1 MSDTE
6 ENAVTSVPGPP
17 ALRIEGLRKS
27 YGATVALA
35 GIDLRVEPGT
45 ILGLLGPNGAGKTSL
60 VWIVA
65 GLRKPD
71 AGRVEVCGIDTARAP
86 RDARCL
92 LGLAPQDTGVYVTLR
107 VRENLRYFA
116 GLAGLR
122 RAEATARIDEVAAA
136 LGLAELMDRRGSALS
151 GGERRRLHT
160 AIALVHRCALHDVA
174 CGLFFDGGR
183 IVDRERQM
191 RPIAERAHR
200 RPVLESRNLIP

>member
-1 MSDTE
+1 DTE

-60 VWIVA
+60 VSIVA

-122 RAEATARIDEVAAA
+122 RAEATARIDEV
-136 LGLAELMDRRGSALS
+136 
-151 GGERRRLHT
+151 
-160 AIALVHRCALHDVA
+160 
-174 CGLFFDGGR
+174 
-183 IVDRERQM
+183 
-191 RPIAERAHR
+191 
-200 RPVLESRNLIP
+200 